1 MTAKAR
7 CIILLSEKSSGSSA
21 VQRLLAESAGVRCV
35 ARTRHFE
42 NETLYWTKAASMLS
56 LDQVSMLD
64 SEVPLPQNQ
73 ARAELLGLLREN
85 LPDYCPRGDD
95 REIVIDGWRR
105 LCHHY
110 GPIFFEKSP
119 HHLLQWSNLELI
131 VQAMREL
138 PDIEFLLLG
147 LVRHPIDT
155 AYSQFTRWGTRPEA
169 LQHQWMAAYQNLLR
183 LQQQVGDQLLMIVRY
198 EDVVTDHRTLEAA
211 YRFCGVAPP
220 ARSPDGNGLHDGSV
234 AKWKRDR
241 QFGFT
246 LDPAVSEFA
255 RQFGY
260 ELSAESSSSPKHLG
274 WLAYRER
281 TRAWLRAKS
290 MASPLLRMVR
300 GH

>member
-35 ARTRHFE
+35 TTTRHFE

-56 LDQVSMLD
+56 LQQVPMLD
-64 SEVPLPQNQ
+64 SEVPMVHHK
-73 ARAELLGLLREN
+73 ARADLLDLLREN
-85 LPDYCPRGDD
+85 LPDYAAHGND
-95 REIVIDGWRR
+95 REIVMDGWRR
-105 LCHHY
+105 LCLHY

-131 VQAMREL
+131 VQAIREL

-155 AYSQFTRWGTRPEA
+155 AYSQFTRWGTRPED
-169 LQHQWMAAYQNLLR
+169 LQYQWMAAYRNLLR
-183 LQQQVGDQLLMIVRY
+183 LKDQVGDAQLSIVRY
-198 EDVVTDHRTLEAA
+198 EDVVTDNRALEVA
-211 YRFCGVAPP
+211 YRFCGVAAPQEH
-220 ARSPDGNGLHDGSV
+220 ANGGLHDGSV

-241 QFGFT
+241 RFGFV
-246 LDPAVSEFA
+246 LDPAVAELA

-260 ELSAESSSSPKHLG
+260 EPSADSGFSSPQTLA

-300 GH
+300 GY